1 MKNVL
6 IFKMWRYKLPA
17 LSALVTMA
25 VAFLWPALFL
35 GGITNWLR
43 FFYYY
48 SPQNYLLAAVTLLS
62 GIYVGLFVYD
72 KTLRLRSGQE
82 VAPRCSL
89 DSKVGGAAGS
99 IFGIFLGACPACI
112 PFLAVFLPLSATI
125 TLSYFSWI
133 FSTVSIFILL
143 FFIWRMRGFKKLSL

>member
-1 MKNVL
+1 MKEIL
-6 IFKMWRYKLPA
+6 IFKIWRYKLPA
-17 LSALVTMA
+17 LSALAMVA
-25 VAFLWPALFL
+25 VAFLWPSLFL

-48 SPQNYLLAAVTLLS
+48 SPQNYLLAAVTILS

-72 KTLRLRSGQE
+72 KK
-82 VAPRCSL
+82 VAPCCSI

-112 PFLAVFLPLSATI
+112 PFLAMFLPLSATI

-133 FSTVSIFILL
+133 FSTVAIFILL
-143 FFIWRMRGFKKLSL
+143 FFVWRMNGFKKL

>member
-1 MKNVL
+1 MPQIL
-6 IFKMWRYKLPA
+6 ILKILCHKLPA
-17 LSALVTMA
+17 LSVLATMA
-25 VAFLWPALFL
+25 VVFLWPALFL
-35 GGITNWLR
+35 GGIANWFR

-48 SPQNYLLAAVTLLS
+48 SPQNWLLAAVTLLS

-72 KTLRLRSGQE
+72 KK
-82 VAPRCSL
+82 VAPCCSI

-133 FSTVSIFILL
+133 FSTAAIFILL
-143 FFIWRMRGFKKLSL
+143 FFIWRMNGFKKL